1 MLEKKDFQNKEK
13 INRIYSNYSSS
24 LYFDYSDKIDK
35 IHLSKTESAHFWMDF
50 LDSFSSKLS
59 KLNIEEHISFDFLAL
74 VFNYNKNLFCNV
86 KFEFIFKKYPYLIL
100 FNKIRLS
107 NFQWYY
113 SKQSN
118 SSRLDLFYKLINLPT
133 PFNDSRFSIEP
144 IYTDC
149 IQRGLNHSEWSS
161 KRKGGLIKNF
171 NPETNEVYYSQ
182 WSSSYRAFYLDAK
195 LGLAIYFKNKPSIIV
210 SFNLGKNK
218 TLFLHQIQCL
228 KKDRGHYKLGK
239 DWSNEVIKYLKSVFF
254 DYKIHIISGKNA
266 VNFIKE
272 IYSMSKNNES
282 FCPDEDSYLRIQ
294 NFYDSFFNHKS
305 FSYCNIKYHV
315 L

>member
-1 MLEKKDFQNKEK
+1 MLEKSDFQNKEK
-13 INRIYSNYSSS
+13 IHNILDKYSTHLYYDYSN
-24 LYFDYSDKIDK
+24 KINK
-35 IHLSKTESAHFWMDF
+35 IHLSKKECSHFWIDF
-50 LDSFSSKLS
+50 IETFSSHLS
-59 KLNIEEHISFDFLAL
+59 KLNIEKRISFDFLAL
-74 VFNYNKNLFCNV
+74 IFNYNEKSFCNI
-86 KFEFIFKKYPYLIL
+86 KFKFIFKKYPYLVL
-100 FNKIRLS
+100 LNKIKLS

-113 SKQSN
+113 SNQNN

-149 IQRGLNHSEWSS
+149 IQRGLNHSLWSS
-161 KRKGGLIKNF
+161 KRQGGLIKNF
-171 NPETNEVYYSQ
+171 NPDTNEVYYSE

-254 DYKIHIISGKNA
+254 DYKIHIISGKDA

-272 IYSMSKNNES
+272 IYSTSKNSES
-282 FCPDEDSYLRIQ
+282 YCPDEDSYLRIQ

-305 FSYCNIKYHV
+305 FSYCNIKYNV